1 MRVCVWCHRSLTC
14 GQDLEDDDQIS
25 HVVSGGH
32 GALLVG
38 AHLTHLLD
46 LLPGDGGER
55 PAGVRASTPLLL
67 LALLHHIPSY
77 KHLASSHLKT
87 INTEEDWDHFD

>member
-1 MRVCVWCHRSLTC
+1 MCVWCHWSLTC

-25 HVVSGGH
+25 HIVSSGH

-46 LLPGDGGER
+46 LLSGDGGEG
-55 PAGVRASTPLLL
+55 PAGVRASGLITLL
-67 LALLHHIPSY
+67 LLHHIR
-77 KHLASSHLKT
+77 
-87 INTEEDWDHFD
+87 